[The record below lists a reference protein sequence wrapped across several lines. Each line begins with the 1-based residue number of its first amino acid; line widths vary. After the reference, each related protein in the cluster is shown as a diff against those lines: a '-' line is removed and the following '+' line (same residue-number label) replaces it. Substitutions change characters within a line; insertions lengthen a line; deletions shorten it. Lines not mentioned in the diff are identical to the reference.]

1 MKTTVPEALKA
12 DLPQTFW
19 GKVLSATPVVLAV
32 VSTMLA
38 GLSSSEMT
46 RAQYA
51 RSMAAQLQSK
61 AGDQWS
67 FFQAKRLRS
76 ALQGNTLDLLLTS
89 AAPNRLNPAALMAV
103 LAGTPAAA
111 LAESAAGREALGF
124 LAEGRLPQTAA
135 APELETSIRAALAA
149 VEQGESDSVVIA
161 RLAEVTEPALEAAL
175 RRSRDHT
182 LAFDEIMKPTLK
194 AIDETAAV
202 VERGQADAA
211 LRRDFVAARLGFH
224 ARRYDAEARLNQ
236 SVASLYELQVKKTNV
251 TAERHHR
258 RSQRFFFG
266 MLAAQLGVIVSTL
279 AVAAR
284 KRNLLWSFAAAA
296 GILAVGFA
304 IYVYLYV

>member
-12 DLPQTFW
+12 DLPPSFW

-32 VSTMLA
+32 VATMLA

-89 AAPNRLNPAALMAV
+89 AAPRTLNPTTLAAV
-103 LAGTPAAA
+103 LAGTPAAP
-111 LAESAAGREALGF
+111 LAESAAGREALGL
-124 LAEGRLPQTAA
+124 LAEGRLPRTAA
-135 APELETSIRAALAA
+135 APELEAPIRAALAA
-149 VEQGESDSVVIA
+149 IERGESDAAVNA
-161 RLAEVTEPALEAAL
+161 LLAEVSEPALAAAL

-182 LAFDEIMKPTLK
+182 LAFDEILKPTLK
-194 AIDETAAV
+194 AIDEAAAV
-202 VERGQADAA
+202 VERGQPDAA

-236 SVASLYELQVKKTNV
+236 AVASLYEIQVKKTNL

-296 GILAVGFA
+296 GVLAVGFA